1 MAEQA
6 DQGATL
12 PEAVVA
18 EHRRG
23 ISMIWLIP
31 AVAGVI
37 AVWLAYTTI
46 SEQGPTITITFETA
60 EGLEAG
66 KTKVK
71 YRDVEIGV
79 IDSISIGESGRHIV
93 VTASI
98 ENHAESY
105 LTEGARFWVVKP
117 RLDASGISGL
127 GTLVSG
133 AFIELVP
140 GSGEARLTFKG
151 LETPPVVSSDA
162 PGRKYILIADRLGS
176 LSPHSPIY
184 YRGIQA
190 GEILGHELAEDKQS
204 VRIHAFVEAPFDEL
218 VGEHTRFWN
227 ASGIEIS
234 TDANGIKIKTES
246 LQALLVG
253 GITFET
259 AGGANGGRPAAEGAT
274 FTLHD
279 SRQVSREVEITEKIP
294 YLLYFSG
301 SVRGL
306 SPGAPVEFRGV
317 RVGTTDD
324 IRFQFDFD
332 RNSIRVA
339 VVILIEPQRI
349 ANLDETR
356 SGPRPES
363 YETLA
368 ALVERGLRA
377 QLQTGSLITG
387 QQFIA
392 LDIYPDR
399 PKKKLQFGGLYP
411 EIPTIPSSLNQITD
425 AATQILTKFE
435 QLPLD
440 VIAKDLHTA
449 LTSLDGTLK
458 EVRSLA
464 KNVNSDVGPLL
475 REVRRTALKA
485 QTTMTKAETAL
496 TSINSLV
503 EPESDVRQDLAVML
517 RELAEA
523 SRSMRMLTEYLERK
537 PEALLRGKG
546 GQ

>member
-18 EHRRG
+18 ERRRG

-79 IDSISIGESGRHIV
+79 VDSISIGESGRHIV

-218 VGEHTRFWN
+218 VRERTRFWN

-259 AGGANGGRPAAEGAT
+259 AGGANGGQPAAEGAT
-274 FTLHD
+274 FTLFD
-279 SRQVSREVEITEKIP
+279 SREVSREVEITEKIP

-332 RNSIRVA
+332 RNTIRVA

-349 ANLDETR
+349 ANFDETR

-363 YETLA
+363 NETLA

-392 LDIYPDR
+392 LDLYPDR
-399 PKKKLQFGGLYP
+399 PKKKLRFGGLYP

-464 KNVNSDVGPLL
+464 KNVNSDAGPLL
-475 REVRRTALKA
+475 REVRKTALKA

-503 EPESDVRQDLAVML
+503 APESDVSQDLAVML

-523 SRSMRMLTEYLERK
+523 SRSMRMLTEYLERN